1 VQNIYDLA
9 HQHRMLADATR
20 FAFSRLSPQVG
31 DYKWSCRQADFC
43 GWMLC
48 DGRSLS
54 PDQHKELFDVV
65 GTAFGGGGEDFKL
78 PDFRSRVMGAVG
90 PGGGGSLTPRSLGA
104 VVGDE
109 THTLVESEMPSHVH
123 SGTTDAVGAHSHATN
138 AVGGQG
144 NAGLCVADGNGTG
157 TNTDSSTGELN
168 VMTLPTAL
176 AVSAAG
182 NHAHAFTSGY
192 TGLGQAHNNMQPT
205 LFGGSV
211 FVFTGHVNAFVA

>member
-1 VQNIYDLA
+1 
-9 HQHRMLADATR
+9 MLADASR
-20 FAFSRLSPQVG
+20 FAFSRMSPQVG

-54 PDQHKELFDVV
+54 PDQYKELFDVV

-90 PGGGGSLTPRSLGA
+90 PGGGGGLTPRSLGA

-144 NAGLCVADGNGTG
+144 NAGLCVADGTG
-157 TNTDSSTGELN
+157 TNITTDSSTGEIN
-168 VMTLPTAL
+168 VMTTPTAL

-182 NHAHAFTSGY
+182 NHAHAFTSGS

-211 FVFTGHVNAFVA
+211 FVFTGHGNAFVA

>member
-1 VQNIYDLA
+1 
-9 HQHRMLADATR
+9 MLADSSR

-31 DYKWSCRQADFC
+31 DYKWSCRQEDFC

-90 PGGGGSLTPRSLGA
+90 PGGGSLTPRSLGE

-123 SGTTDAVGAHSHATN
+123 SGTTDAVGEHSHATN

-144 NAGLCVADGNGTG
+144 NAGLCVADGNGTIIS
-157 TNTDSSTGELN
+157 TDSSTGELN

-176 AVSAAG
+176 AVSSAG
-182 NHAHAFTSGY
+182 NHAHAFTSGS

-211 FVFTGHVNAFVA
+211 FVFTGHGNAFVA

>member
-1 VQNIYDLA
+1 
-9 HQHRMLADATR
+9 MLADATR

-65 GTAFGGGGEDFKL
+65 GTAFGGGGGDFKL
-78 PDFRSRVMGAVG
+78 PDFRSRRHDRRG
-90 PGGGGSLTPRSLGA
+90 
-104 VVGDE
+104 
-109 THTLVESEMPSHVH
+109 
-123 SGTTDAVGAHSHATN
+123 GAHSHATN

-157 TNTDSSTGELN
+157 NGTNMTKDSSTGELY

-182 NHAHAFTSGY
+182 NHAHAFTSGS

-211 FVFTGHVNAFVA
+211 FVFTGHGNAFVA